1 MDTQENIPTNMIS
14 DKEANTNK
22 NISINNNSSLYP
34 KDSSILKDIDSSVEK
49 HVKERQSKLMQNEM
63 SFNSLSFPD
72 LSKNI
77 VNNQDNL
84 NKEKETEPS
93 LQKVVRVNINELY
106 KNTPTNNEQR
116 VTKIQ
121 VPKSLE
127 DWIENHSKKA
137 LEEPVIS
144 SEKPPSYIPVLE
156 TTEDL
161 DEIITPKRSVSCRA
175 RNHTSR
181 SIKVMNTSQNLPP
194 QNNNISNNQNNAKKH
209 RSTRQPPMIHLDH
222 DHLQA
227 HRSQGNISLDIDIL
241 RRSQIQKGILPKF
254 QMCSY
259 KQCDFI
265 ATDRCESC
273 FGPLCLNHLQIFNYT
288 MPLFR
293 RKKLCINCYKK
304 IAKSYLWFYLLT
316 GVFTFVVLIVILLN
330 HDLKIANTVAYY
342 ACCSGLGIISLASFL
357 MAYFSSN
364 LLTVSATDLDTF

>member
-1 MDTQENIPTNMIS
+1 MDVQKNIPVNVTSDNETN
-14 DKEANTNK
+14 NTNK
-22 NISINNNSSLYP
+22 DISIYNPKNPTMP
-34 KDSSILKDIDSSVEK
+34 KDTDLSAEK
-49 HVKERQSKLMQNEM
+49 HVKEKQSKSMQNEK
-63 SFNSLSFPD
+63 SFNSLTLPD

-77 VNNQDNL
+77 VNSQDNS

-93 LQKVVRVNINELY
+93 LQKVVRVNISELY
-106 KNTPTNNEQR
+106 KSTPTSNEQR
-116 VTKIQ
+116 VSKIQ

-137 LEEPVIS
+137 LEEPIIS
-144 SEKPPSYIPVLE
+144 PEKPPSFIPVLE

-181 SIKVMNTSQNLPP
+181 PIKVMNPSQNLL
-194 QNNNISNNQNNAKKH
+194 QNNNTTNNQNNAKKH

-222 DHLQA
+222 EHIQA
-227 HRSQGNISLDIDIL
+227 HRSQGNISLDIDTL
-241 RRSQIQKGILPKF
+241 RRGQTQKGMPKF

-273 FGPLCLNHLQIFNYT
+273 FDPLCLNHLQIFNYT
-288 MPLFR
+288 MPFFR
-293 RKKLCINCYKK
+293 RKKLCINCHKK
-304 IAKSYLWFYLLT
+304 IAKSYLWFYLLA
-316 GVFTFVVLIVILLN
+316 GVFSFVVLIVILLN
-330 HDLKIANTVAYY
+330 HSLLANTIIYY
-342 ACCSGLGIISLASFL
+342 ACCCGLAIISLISFI

-364 LLTVSATDLDTF
+364 LLTINTADLDTF